1 MPSRVNQLT
10 RTDLKKLYDCIMD
23 SLFEKYSEVYWVK
36 VPVSNSNTELPVF
49 VKYGHVPEVFN
60 YVNNIAGIA
69 ADNKGGA
76 FYEIHRFMR
85 PKKNK
90 EGEYVWKPAGETK
103 KVGKKL
109 IIGLLNYIKEENLI
123 RKIGENEYNEMRLK
137 FTQGLI
143 TYPGVKQN
151 KSVVSQEN
159 RKTLERYRSAATSI
173 DFPDDWKSSLW
184 KSYERNDLGISQST
198 IKFEEEGGVV
208 FVTVNTMYID
218 SENASYPFTYK
229 GIAYRNSG
237 GEFIIIN
244 LFRKEVENV
253 YASFIMQLDRSNY
266 RAQKLSIGHASYLTI
281 RYRRYLTKRIIWVK
295 YEEANLDN
303 FVPKDIKIKDEE
315 YKKIDKSIRWFL
327 QKKELNRL
335 SMPDVPIIRLNG
347 NIDTLKN
354 WMIGKQE
361 FSEKDQ
367 VINDLH
373 GEYYLFYLK
382 SVSGDKRIK
391 NELKYESLSIIGDER
406 LLPDELSNTEAILF
420 HQERQWKGLAE
431 RNNNVLQMNLYK
443 TNENNEVN
451 RSEPSKIIS
460 LMIFLGGVKESESY
474 KVQLE
479 VMDFL
484 TGIAMGLNENGNV
497 PVANKICLI
506 EKSKFDNDDE
516 RLEELIRKRLN
527 DGNSDLSV

>member
-1 MPSRVNQLT
+1 MPSRVNHLS
-10 RTDLKKLYDCIMD
+10 RADLKKLYDCIMN
-23 SLFEKYSEVYWVK
+23 SLFEKYSEEYWVK
-36 VPVSNSNTELPVF
+36 KPVNNSNTEIPVS

-60 YVNNIAGIA
+60 HVNTIGGLTAN
-69 ADNKGGA
+69 DKGGD

-90 EGEYVWKPAGETK
+90 EGEYVWKPAAETK

-159 RKTLERYRSAATSI
+159 RKTLDRYRSAATSI
-173 DFPDDWKSSLW
+173 DFPDDWKTSRW
-184 KSYERNDLGISQST
+184 ISYERNDLGISQST

-229 GIAYRNSG
+229 GIAYKNSG

-281 RYRRYLTKRIIWVK
+281 RYRRYLTKRIIWEK
-295 YEEANLDN
+295 YEDTNLDN

-354 WMIGKQE
+354 WMIAKQE

-373 GEYYLFYLK
+373 GEYYLFYFK
-382 SVSGDKRIK
+382 KVIGDERKKI
-391 NELKYESLSIIGDER
+391 ELKHELLSIKGDER
-406 LLPDELSNTEAILF
+406 LLPNELSNTEAILF

-443 TNENNEVN
+443 TNEGNEVN
-451 RSEPSKIIS
+451 RTEPSKIFS
-460 LMIFLGGVKESESY
+460 LFVYLEGLKENESY
-474 KVQLE
+474 KALLE
-479 VMDFL
+479 RTDSL
-484 TGIAMGLNENGNV
+484 TGIAMGINDNGNV

-506 EKSKFDNDDE
+506 EKSKFDISDKS
-516 RLEELIRKRLN
+516 LEELIRKRLN
-527 DGNSDLSV
+527 DGNSDISI